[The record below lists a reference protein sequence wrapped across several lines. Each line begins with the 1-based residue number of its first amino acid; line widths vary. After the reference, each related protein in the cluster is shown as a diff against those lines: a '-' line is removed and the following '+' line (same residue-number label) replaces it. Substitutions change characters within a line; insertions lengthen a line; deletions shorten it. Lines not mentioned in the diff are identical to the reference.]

1 VTGFAGALLGG
12 LGNLL
17 DFFSGE
23 RRHRQALAQ
32 AAEHHRE
39 DRVSD
44 AVTRFADHLRKTSF
58 NAPVNRQ
65 FLKGLTDGFADSEK
79 ETVARDAFHQAP
91 DVVSWFVDAGFDVER
106 FLFRTGLRDE
116 D

>member
-1 VTGFAGALLGG
+1 MTGFAGALLGG

-32 AAEHHRE
+32 TAQHHQE
-39 DRVSD
+39 QAIAN
-44 AVTRFADHLRKTSF
+44 AVRRFADHLCQSGF
-58 NAPVNRQ
+58 NAKVNRR
-65 FLKGLTDGFADSEK
+65 FLEGLTAGMPDADVEK
-79 ETVARDAFHQAP
+79 VARDAFHQAP
-91 DVVSWFVDAGFDVER
+91 KVVSWLKDQGGVER
-106 FLFRTGLRDE
+106 FLKHMGLRDE

>member
-1 VTGFAGALLGG
+1 MTGFAGALLGG

-32 AAEHHRE
+32 TAQHHRE

-44 AVTRFADHLRKTSF
+44 AVVRFADHLCQSGF
-58 NAPVNRQ
+58 NAKVNRR
-65 FLKGLTDGFADSEK
+65 FLEGLTAGMPDADVEK
-79 ETVARDAFHQAP
+79 VARSAFHQAP
-91 DVVSWFVDAGFDVER
+91 NLVSWFEGAGGVER
-106 FLFRTGLRDE
+106 FVVHVGIRDG